1 MLAVSSLNL
10 GNTHSHLAKLSQ
22 REGYRAFQDAA
33 IAKAYARVVDALSLA
48 CALLHGCIRV
58 NSAGR
63 TSTESS
69 SPIWC
74 APASCLR
81 LTAEG

>member
-1 MLAVSSLNL
+1 MLVLAVSSLNL

-48 CALLHGCIRV
+48 CA
-58 NSAGR
+58 
-63 TSTESS
+63 
-69 SPIWC
+69 
-74 APASCLR
+74 
-81 LTAEG
+81 